1 MTFWYMQV
9 HPGSQPREYNADVM
23 YASILRTRDVG
34 MGDEDQW
41 GEEGRATQARF
52 REDVHEGDV
61 AVIAHGKKLMLLVRF
76 GKFGIN
82 RNKSDDGHWYGLKR
96 DVEILSADHVPYALA
111 YTERTGK
118 AAADGLPI
126 RQTLARIKSNDFA
139 KFWYD
144 HVSTAGLM
152 DCADEVAEMPEL
164 VETFTRTAWRRN
176 GKVGAGAVALGV
188 CEACGTDKTF
198 LKENGR
204 QYFEGHHLV
213 PLSRQASFNVSLDV
227 PANVVCLCPTC
238 HRFLHF
244 GATQDRR
251 RCLLRIY
258 EKRADALAKSKI
270 AASKS
275 QFVSRTLGLED

>member
-76 GKFGIN
+76 GKFGTN

-96 DVEILSADHVPYALA
+96 DVEILSADHVPYALEFA
-111 YTERTGK
+111 KRFGA

-126 RQTLARIKSNDFA
+126 RQTLARVRSNEFV
-139 KFWYD
+139 KFWHD
-144 HVSTAGLM
+144 AVVAGTSY
-152 DCADEVAEMPEL
+152 ESSPEGAPPARIDL
-164 VETFTRTAWRRN
+164 LSRSAWQRN
-176 GKVGAGAVALGV
+176 GGLAAKSREKGV
-188 CEACGTDKTF
+188 CELCGTENTF
-198 LKENGR
+198 PKDDGR

-213 PLSRQASFNVSLDV
+213 PMKCQGLFRVSLDV
-227 PANVVCLCPTC
+227 PANVVCLCPQC
-238 HRFLHF
+238 HRLMHYGQRAVRKLAAEKLYVARSEALNSAGIAQTKAKFLSAVL
-244 GATQDRR
+244 GD
-251 RCLLRIY
+251 
-258 EKRADALAKSKI
+258 AD
-270 AASKS
+270 
-275 QFVSRTLGLED
+275 